1 MPSPPPPPP
10 LPGALPVGF
19 RFRPTDEELVRHYLK
34 PKIAG
39 RAHPDLLLIPDV
51 DLSACEPWDL
61 PAKALIRSGDPEWFF
76 FAPLDRKYPG
86 GHRSNRS
93 TAAGYWKATGKDRL
107 IRSRPAGTLI
117 GIKKTLVFHRGR
129 APRGQRTAWIMH
141 EYRTAEPQLQQGQN
155 GSFVLYRLFNKHEEE
170 ESEASDAADLPSTSS
185 AAVPVPIAPAVKS
198 ENLSQPKMTH
208 LLTTLSNIEPT
219 AAQQEGDPLLDVLAQ
234 LPDLQPEQTYDG
246 FPTITSPMR
255 PYTDHPFLGNAGGQD
270 LSAYIDSII
279 AHQDLEDLLVNPY
292 LPKTVEH
299 PTGNVEPIPTSLLV
313 PSSSSSN
320 KKRSPQNSWAS
331 LDSERLVRIQ
341 GGADGTG
348 AAACSSSATKL
359 LQFNTVDA
367 NHDTGAQ
374 ANSASSVSAQASHLY
389 NQYQLQSAFI
399 PEMAPPDSGA
409 LCSAGSCTPC
419 PQHLFSN
426 MVKASRSDMADSDA
440 FDGLECLAPEPLMQQ
455 FSVSNF
461 TDPHQGTAARR
472 IRLVQSIQRASVAE
486 PVLTSNSEGEDEVR
500 SCYSTGS
507 SSTNYSKDSA
517 NAGGAMHS
525 QDGGAIPTQV
535 VSSMEVA
542 EKLQDLIFDE
552 GATPNG
558 ALPCGGNLKR
568 RLKQEY
574 MEANQDAGESLQLQH
589 SIRLP
594 GEASLRRRQRISSV
608 VWVLCLALVGIL
620 VFVGL
625 WKFI

>member
-1 MPSPPPPPP
+1 MPSPPPP
-10 LPGALPVGF
+10 GAPPVGF

-129 APRGQRTAWIMH
+129 APRGHRTAWIMH

-170 ESEASDAADLPSTSS
+170 EEPEASDAADLPSTSS
-185 AAVPVPIAPAVKS
+185 AADPAPIAPAVKS

-208 LLTTLSNIEPT
+208 LLTLCNNEPT

-255 PYTDHPFLGNAGGQD
+255 PYTDHPFLGNAGEQD

-279 AHQDLEDLLVNPY
+279 AHQDLEDLLVNSS
-292 LPKTVEH
+292 LANTVEH

-313 PSSSSSN
+313 PSSSPSTN
-320 KKRSPQNSWAS
+320 KRSPQNSWAS

-359 LQFNTVDA
+359 LQFNTGDA
-367 NHDTGAQ
+367 NHGTA
-374 ANSASSVSAQASHLY
+374 ASSVSAQASNLY
-389 NQYQLQSAFI
+389 NQYQLQSAFFY
-399 PEMAPPDSGA
+399 EMEPQDSEA
-409 LCSAGSCTPC
+409 LCSAGSCNPC

-426 MVKASRSDMADSDA
+426 MVKAARSGMADSDA

-455 FSVSNF
+455 FSVSNSK
-461 TDPHQGTAARR
+461 DPHQGTAARR
-472 IRLVQSIQRASVAE
+472 IRLVQSIQRASVTE

-507 SSTNYSKDSA
+507 SSTNYSKDYA

-525 QDGGAIPTQV
+525 QGGGAIPTQV

-542 EKLQDLIFDE
+542 EKLQDFIFDE
-552 GATPNG
+552 GASPNG
-558 ALPCGGNLKR
+558 ALPCGGNNLKR
-568 RLKQEY
+568 RLKRD

-589 SIRLP
+589 SIRVP

-608 VWVLCLALVGIL
+608 VWVLCLALVAIL

>member
-10 LPGALPVGF
+10 PGALPVGF

-51 DLSACEPWDL
+51 DLAACEPWEL

-129 APRGQRTAWIMH
+129 APRGHRTAWIMH

-170 ESEASDAADLPSTSS
+170 LEASDATDLPSTSS
-185 AAVPVPIAPAVKS
+185 AADPPPIKA
-198 ENLSQPKMTH
+198 ENLSQPDSAKMAH
-208 LLTTLSNIEPT
+208 LLTTLSNNEPT
-219 AAQQEGDPLLDVLAQ
+219 AAQEGDPLLDVLAQ
-234 LPDLQPEQTYDG
+234 LPDIQPEQTYDG

-255 PYTDHPFLGNAGGQD
+255 PYTDHPFLGNAGEQD

-279 AHQDLEDLLVNPY
+279 AHQDLEDLLVNPS
-292 LPKTVEH
+292 LAKTVEH
-299 PTGNVEPIPTSLLV
+299 PTRNVDPIPTSLLI

-320 KKRSPQNSWAS
+320 NKRLPENSWANLESES
-331 LDSERLVRIQ
+331 LLQIIQ
-341 GGADGTG
+341 GAADGTG
-348 AAACSSSATKL
+348 AATFCSSATKL
-359 LQFNTVDA
+359 LQFNTGDA

-374 ANSASSVSAQASHLY
+374 TNSAFSVSTQASHLY

-399 PEMAPPDSGA
+399 PETEPPDSGA
-409 LCSAGSCTPC
+409 LCSAGSCTC

-426 MVKASRSDMADSDA
+426 MLDAARNDMVDSDA
-440 FDGLECLAPEPLMQQ
+440 FDGLECLAPEPSMQQ

-461 TDPHQGTAARR
+461 TGPHQGTAARR
-472 IRLVQSIQRASVAE
+472 IRLVHSIQRASVTE
-486 PVLTSNSEGEDEVR
+486 PILTSNTEGEDEVR

-507 SSTNYSKDSA
+507 LSTNYNKDYA

-525 QDGGAIPTQV
+525 QGGAVIPIQV
-535 VSSMEVA
+535 VSPMEVA
-542 EKLQDLIFDE
+542 EELQDFIFDE
-552 GATPNG
+552 GASPNSE
-558 ALPCGGNLKR
+558 LPHGGNLKR

-574 MEANQDAGESLQLQH
+574 METNQDASESLQLQH
-589 SIRLP
+589 TIRVP
-594 GEASLRRRQRISSV
+594 GEPSLRRRQRISSV
-608 VWVLCLALVGIL
+608 LQGLCLPLAVIL
-620 VFVGL
+620 VFIGL
-625 WKFI
+625 MQIYLV